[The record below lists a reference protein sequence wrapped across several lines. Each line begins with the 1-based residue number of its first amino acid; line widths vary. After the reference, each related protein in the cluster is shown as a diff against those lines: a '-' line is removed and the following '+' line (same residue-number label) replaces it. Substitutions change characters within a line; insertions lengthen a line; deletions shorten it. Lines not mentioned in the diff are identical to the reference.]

1 MHRIHVH
8 TETLHRNITY
18 VYIQEAGE
26 VEHKNRVV
34 ELQRVWALA
43 TVVCFST
50 PSMLIGGID

>member
-1 MHRIHVH
+1 MYRIHVRI
-8 TETLHRNITY
+8 EILYRNIIY

-26 VEHKNRVV
+26 VGHKNRVV
-34 ELQRVWALA
+34 ELKRVWALA